1 MNKGIKTIGT
11 IVSLLLLS
19 VLLFVILISAIY
31 PLPFQLERFRFFS
44 LTNFYL
50 RHYIFWVAIAFSIL
64 LILGILILLFYPK
77 TIRSFLLKKGN
88 GELVLDKKAI
98 EGMVRSH
105 LNQDDFI
112 DSPKVNVKATKNK
125 LSVRIKGD
133 LRRTSSLIGKT
144 GTLMKDIE
152 KEIKHVL
159 GEDEPVQVSVKYT
172 GYQEPTNKRS
182 ADQARVE

>member
-88 GELVLDKKAI
+88 GELVLDKKSYR
-98 EGMVRSH
+98 GHGS
-105 LNQDDFI
+105 F
-112 DSPKVNVKATKNK
+112 TF
-125 LSVRIKGD
+125 
-133 LRRTSSLIGKT
+133 
-144 GTLMKDIE
+144 
-152 KEIKHVL
+152 
-159 GEDEPVQVSVKYT
+159 EP
-172 GYQEPTNKRS
+172 R
-182 ADQARVE
+182 

>member
-98 EGMVRSH
+98 EA
-105 LNQDDFI
+105 
-112 DSPKVNVKATKNK
+112 PKVNVKATKNK
-125 LSVRIKGD
+125 LSVGIKGE